1 MDITGQFFA
10 MQTET
15 HTVIEIFKTSINSQQ
30 AAALVKHV
38 LSDKYPDAK
47 INFDLEDCD
56 RILRIENKVICVEEV
71 TAIVNTLGHQCE
83 VLV

>member
-1 MDITGQFFA
+1 

-15 HTVIEIFKTSINSQQ
+15 DTVIEIFKTSINSQQ
-30 AAALVKHV
+30 AATLVKYV

-71 TAIVNTLGHQCE
+71 TAIVNTLGH
-83 VLV
+83 

>member
-15 HTVIEIFKTSINSQQ
+15 DTVIEIFKTSINSQQ
-30 AAALVKHV
+30 AAALVKYV

>member
-1 MDITGQFFA
+1 MDTTGLFFA

-15 HTVIEIFKTSINSQQ
+15 DTVIEIFKTSINSQQ

-71 TAIVNTLGHQCE
+71 TALVNTLGHLCE

>member
-15 HTVIEIFKTSINSQQ
+15 HAVIEIFKTSINSQQ
-30 AAALVKHV
+30 AAALVKYM

>member
-15 HTVIEIFKTSINSQQ
+15 DTVIEIFKTSINSQQ
-30 AAALVKHV
+30 AATLVKYV